1 MSSPPDPR
9 ARLAADRAATLS
21 RLARLER
28 EQAGIIAA
36 AQSANA
42 DDEHDPEGATIAFE
56 REHTAALAARAREH
70 LADLDAALAR
80 LDAGRYGTCVRCGAP
95 VSPARLEARPAA
107 ATCIACASRR

>member
-1 MSSPPDPR
+1 MTSQADPR
-9 ARLAADRAATLS
+9 DALLAQRQAALARIGALQREFTDIVATAAT
-21 RLARLER
+21 
-28 EQAGIIAA
+28 
-36 AQSANA
+36 ANG